1 MVPMLV
7 SVTSHEWN
15 AVKAYVS
22 LRRTELIEEAT
33 SVAATDEERRNAVM
47 RLDELAILLKAPEA
61 TRQAAEAEFEASQNV
76 MNVY

>member
-15 AVKAYVS
+15 AVKAYIN
-22 LRRTELIEEAT
+22 LRRTELIDEAT
-33 SVAATDEERRNAVM
+33 SVAATDEERRAAVM